1 MSRLTIS
8 KKNEVFL
15 KIDSKEPHVFCEL
28 SDAFT
33 FEVPG
38 AKFMP
43 QYRSK
48 YWDGKIRLFN
58 QSTGE
63 IYVGLLDKIV
73 SFCKRSDYEY
83 EFLDSKFYGTPFEE
97 NGFVSLEGVKDYM
110 NAISKTPPRD
120 YQIEGVYDALRHN
133 RRLVISPTASGKSL
147 MIYSIVRYFAE
158 QQKSTLIVVPT
169 TSLVEQM
176 HKDFVSYGWDADT
189 YCSKIYAGRE
199 KEVDTPVVI
208 TTWQSIYKL
217 PKIYFEKFEVVIGCL
232 LYTSPSPRDRTRS
245 RMPSSA

>member
-73 SFCKRSDYEY
+73 SFCKRSD
-83 EFLDSKFYGTPFEE
+83 
-97 NGFVSLEGVKDYM
+97 M
-110 NAISKTPPRD
+110 NMN
-120 YQIEGVYDALRHN
+120 L
-133 RRLVISPTASGKSL
+133 
-147 MIYSIVRYFAE
+147 
-158 QQKSTLIVVPT
+158 
-169 TSLVEQM
+169 
-176 HKDFVSYGWDADT
+176 
-189 YCSKIYAGRE
+189 
-199 KEVDTPVVI
+199 
-208 TTWQSIYKL
+208 
-217 PKIYFEKFEVVIGCL
+217 
-232 LYTSPSPRDRTRS
+232 
-245 RMPSSA
+245 